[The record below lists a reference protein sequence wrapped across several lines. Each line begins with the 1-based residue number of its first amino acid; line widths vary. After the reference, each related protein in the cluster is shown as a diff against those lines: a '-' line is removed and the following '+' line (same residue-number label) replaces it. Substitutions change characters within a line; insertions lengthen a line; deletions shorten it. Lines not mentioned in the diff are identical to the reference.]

1 MKGTKIILNSDEEAL
16 IEIVE
21 YVSKKS
27 RKQLRS
33 SYRGVEVA
41 VPRSILGYMLREE
54 GITIKRVGEIINR
67 HHASILKYSK
77 DHEHNMSFNQDYKAM
92 YLAIQD
98 EYVSGYRGAKVD
110 KIQEQIDELQTSIAK
125 IKRNMLKAN
134 GESEK
139 FRKKQNINQNNK

>member
-1 MKGTKIILNSDEEAL
+1 MKGTKIILNSDEE
-16 IEIVE
+16 
-21 YVSKKS
+21 
-27 RKQLRS
+27 
-33 SYRGVEVA
+33 
-41 VPRSILGYMLREE
+41 
-54 GITIKRVGEIINR
+54 
-67 HHASILKYSK
+67 
-77 DHEHNMSFNQDYKAM
+77 
-92 YLAIQD
+92 AIQD